1 MENWDRVKVYT
12 TSAMFVEWIE
22 FSRFPDSDK
31 IKSLKNEIE
40 SISNE
45 DSTHQVNSRDETLA
59 TLQKR
64 LDLLQSAQLFRLTPV
79 KSTATVNVC
88 LDDNVED
95 RTLLKKV
102 IITQIPIMM
111 NDATTG
117 HKL

>member
-1 MENWDRVKVYT
+1 M
-12 TSAMFVEWIE
+12 
-22 FSRFPDSDK
+22 
-31 IKSLKNEIE
+31 
-40 SISNE
+40 
-45 DSTHQVNSRDETLA
+45 
-59 TLQKR
+59 
-64 LDLLQSAQLFRLTPV
+64 LQSAQLFRLPPV

-117 HKL
+117 HKLQGMSVNKLIIVSWSFKENWVYVVLSRVRTLKGLFLLKPLPKNLLENLLFIQN